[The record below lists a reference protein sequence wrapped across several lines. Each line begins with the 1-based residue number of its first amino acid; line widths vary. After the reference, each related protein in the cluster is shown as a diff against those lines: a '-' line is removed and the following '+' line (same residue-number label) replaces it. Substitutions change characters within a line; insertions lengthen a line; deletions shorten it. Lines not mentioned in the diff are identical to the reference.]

1 MEKELI
7 AFEDV
12 RQLAQKMHNAG
23 LRELEWRGADWSVRL
38 RYPSG
43 KTMAEPPPLPPLAAE
58 TRPLSVCS
66 PMPGRLLLS
75 HPSHGEAF
83 VSEGQHVAPNDI
95 LALVQVGPLYLP
107 VRSPVAGTLKNLVA
121 PAGSRLEYGSEI
133 ALLQPVQAGLF
144 VGDDRG
150 VWFLAGDDPSTAR
163 LVQLTA
169 LIGLL
174 SLAPSLLVMATA
186 LTPGWRL

>member
-83 VSEGQHVAPNDI
+83 VSEGQHVASNDI

-107 VRSPVAGTLKNLVA
+107 VRSPVAGTLKSLMA

-133 ALLQPVQAGLF
+133 ALLLPTDAASAKL
-144 VGDDRG
+144 
-150 VWFLAGDDPSTAR
+150 
-163 LVQLTA
+163 
-169 LIGLL
+169 
-174 SLAPSLLVMATA
+174 
-186 LTPGWRL
+186 

>member
-38 RYPSG
+38 RYPAA
-43 KTMAEPPPLPPLAAE
+43 KRWLNRRLCRRRPNPLLP
-58 TRPLSVCS
+58 VCS

-83 VSEGQHVAPNDI
+83 VSEGQRVEPDDI
-95 LALVQVGPLYLP
+95 LALVQVGALYLP
-107 VRSPVAGTLKNLVA
+107 VRSPVAGTLKSLVA
-121 PAGSRLEYGSEI
+121 TSGNRLEYGSEI
-133 ALLQPVQAGLF
+133 ALLLPADAASAKL
-144 VGDDRG
+144 
-150 VWFLAGDDPSTAR
+150 
-163 LVQLTA
+163 
-169 LIGLL
+169 
-174 SLAPSLLVMATA
+174 
-186 LTPGWRL
+186 

>member
-107 VRSPVAGTLKNLVA
+107 VRSPV
-121 PAGSRLEYGSEI
+121 P
-133 ALLQPVQAGLF
+133 
-144 VGDDRG
+144 
-150 VWFLAGDDPSTAR
+150 
-163 LVQLTA
+163 
-169 LIGLL
+169 
-174 SLAPSLLVMATA
+174 
-186 LTPGWRL
+186 

>member
-38 RYPSG
+38 RYPGG
-43 KTMAEPPPLPPLAAE
+43 KTMAEPPPLPAAAATPLL
-58 TRPLSVCS
+58 PVCS

-83 VSEGQHVAPNDI
+83 VSEGQRVEPDDI
-95 LALVQVGPLYLP
+95 LALVQVGALYLP
-107 VRSPVAGTLKNLVA
+107 VRSPVAGTLKSLVA
-121 PAGSRLEYGSEI
+121 TSGNRLEYGSEI
-133 ALLQPVQAGLF
+133 ALLLPADAASAKL
-144 VGDDRG
+144 
-150 VWFLAGDDPSTAR
+150 
-163 LVQLTA
+163 
-169 LIGLL
+169 
-174 SLAPSLLVMATA
+174 
-186 LTPGWRL
+186 

>member
-1 MEKELI
+1 MMEKELI

-75 HPSHGEAF
+75 HPSHG
-83 VSEGQHVAPNDI
+83 G
-95 LALVQVGPLYLP
+95 G
-107 VRSPVAGTLKNLVA
+107 VR
-121 PAGSRLEYGSEI
+121 
-133 ALLQPVQAGLF
+133 
-144 VGDDRG
+144 
-150 VWFLAGDDPSTAR
+150 
-163 LVQLTA
+163 
-169 LIGLL
+169 
-174 SLAPSLLVMATA
+174 
-186 LTPGWRL
+186 

>member
-58 TRPLSVCS
+58 IRPLSVCS

-107 VRSPVAGTLKNLVA
+107 VRSPVAGTPKNLVA
-121 PAGSRLEYGSEI
+121 PAGVRQRDRAAAAHGCRFREVIRTPYR
-133 ALLQPVQAGLF
+133 AKLF
-144 VGDDRG
+144 MSYPR
-150 VWFLAGDDPSTAR
+150 WT
-163 LVQLTA
+163 
-169 LIGLL
+169 
-174 SLAPSLLVMATA
+174 
-186 LTPGWRL
+186 

>member
-43 KTMAEPPPLPPLAAE
+43 KTMDEPPPLPAAAE
-58 TRPLSVCS
+58 PPLLPVCS

-133 ALLQPVQAGLF
+133 ALLLPTDAASAKL
-144 VGDDRG
+144 
-150 VWFLAGDDPSTAR
+150 
-163 LVQLTA
+163 
-169 LIGLL
+169 
-174 SLAPSLLVMATA
+174 
-186 LTPGWRL
+186 